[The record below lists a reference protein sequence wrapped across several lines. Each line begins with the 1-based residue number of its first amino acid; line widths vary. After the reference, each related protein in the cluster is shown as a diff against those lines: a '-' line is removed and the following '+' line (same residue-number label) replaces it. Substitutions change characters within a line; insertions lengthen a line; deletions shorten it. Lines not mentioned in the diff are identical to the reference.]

1 MAGTEKAALRSLSVI
16 KVKPGGFHRSAD
28 LWQLHRGREV
38 FLH

>member
-16 KVKPGGFHRSAD
+16 KVKPGGFHRSTD
-28 LWQLHRGREV
+28 LHMHRGREV